1 MPRVQETDVRDD
13 RAMQQVL
20 QSIRQLAERRQEVM
34 MVLSQLEF
42 RKYLDNQVD
51 PITAAATRLLPRP
64 ATLGNP
70 DGDFDILLVSRQ
82 YGLVVGEV
90 KSVGHKPKYTT
101 DQAIVKTVQKAVK
114 QLKKADVTLRQ
125 LVSDLAPVNVTRILM
140 LPNIT
145 SQQLMTALSTDP
157 QTEQFI
163 VDAMWRCGAESR
175 TWRHNTSTRRRQR
188 HPGKVLD
195 ILCEAMPDKEWK
207 PEDIIRAHRI
217 GDKAS
222 GTENSKPRPLI
233 AKFARWAE
241 KMNLLTKGREALRR
255 KGIAVSADL
264 TTSQSQTLRKYRN
277 DGINAYYKG
286 DKLVV
291 GGPWRGRGRHADQ
304 DSGDNIGDGAG
315 NNTTATAT
323 HVNNDNTPTVDCGN
337 QSVSSDAHANREDTP
352 RVGQEVYNM
361 TIRSLKVV
369 GQEVYNITIRS
380 LKVFGQEVYNMT
392 IRSLKVVGQEVYN
405 ISIRSLKV
413 FGQEVYNITIGSL
426 KVVGQEVYNITIRSL
441 KDLCQCVGAT
451 DTAAAVA
458 RCLCADSSEW
468 WERSVTD
475 HGQDTNM
482 TNDIYERLVA
492 RFCGP
497 ATSIE
502 VPTVTTP
509 RRCMELRTETEAI
522 AHTGLR
528 MAVLTLFPDQVA
540 LVNKPEPQPPQQ
552 DLVILW
558 GPPEGWPEDCEG
570 CADNIVNLLVKLR
583 VGQSGHDLQYRD
595 TVILCRAPRD
605 DLPMVRRLRARG
617 LPVQVVTSG
626 DDEAAIRDVAVTMK
640 DTIVVTDRM
649 SVTASIILIF
659 TIVINSSFIVINN

>member
-51 PITAAATRLLPRP
+51 PITVAATRLLPRP

-70 DGDFDILLVSRQ
+70 DGDFDILMVSRQ

-163 VDAMWRCGAESR
+163 VDAMWRCGAKSR

-188 HPGKVLD
+188 HPGKVVD

-233 AKFARWAE
+233 AKFARWAD
-241 KMNLLTKGREALRR
+241 KMNVLTKGREALRR

-291 GGPWRGRGRHADQ
+291 GGPWRGRGRHVDQ
-304 DSGDNIGDGAG
+304 DSGDNNIGDGAG

-380 LKVFGQEVYNMT
+380 LKVF
-392 IRSLKVVGQEVYN
+392 
-405 ISIRSLKV
+405 
-413 FGQEVYNITIGSL
+413 
-426 KVVGQEVYNITIRSL
+426 GQEVYNITIRSL

-558 GPPEGWPEDCEG
+558 GPPGRVPEDCER
-570 CADNIVNLLVKLR
+570 CADNIVNLLVELR

-595 TVILCRAPRD
+595 TVILCRIPRD
-605 DLPMVRRLRARG
+605 NLPVVSRLRARG

-626 DDEAAIRDVAVTMK
+626 DDEAAIRDVAVTMN
-640 DTIVVTDRM
+640 DTIVVTDRK
-649 SVTASIILIF
+649 L
-659 TIVINSSFIVINN
+659 

>member
-70 DGDFDILLVSRQ
+70 DGDFDILMVSRQ

-163 VDAMWRCGAESR
+163 VDAMWRCGAKSR

-188 HPGKVLD
+188 HPGKVVD

-233 AKFARWAE
+233 AKFARWAD
-241 KMNLLTKGREALRR
+241 KMNVLTKGREALRR
-255 KGIAVSADL
+255 K
-264 TTSQSQTLRKYRN
+264 
-277 DGINAYYKG
+277 
-286 DKLVV
+286 
-291 GGPWRGRGRHADQ
+291 
-304 DSGDNIGDGAG
+304 
-315 NNTTATAT
+315 
-323 HVNNDNTPTVDCGN
+323 
-337 QSVSSDAHANREDTP
+337 
-352 RVGQEVYNM
+352 VGQEVYNM

-380 LKVFGQEVYNMT
+380 LKVFGQEVYNIT

-509 RRCMELRTETEAI
+509 RRCMELRTETKAI
-522 AHTGLR
+522 AHTGLT

-558 GPPEGWPEDCEG
+558 GPPVVTEIEESVEIDGQNVLGYSSSATPAPTDGPEVRRLRHWTFTLESGYTLLPGHTGILPEDCKR
-570 CADNIVNLLVKLR
+570 CADNIVSLLVELR

-595 TVILCRAPRD
+595 TVILCRVPRD
-605 DLPMVRRLRARG
+605 NLPVVSRLRARG

-640 DTIVVTDRM
+640 DTIMLVNRM